1 MKKTYGSLS
10 RNNKWTLGSFS
21 LSWPIIVILNYF
33 VNVHWTSLRAEISKL
48 QNCHPEMQWRRFYIA
63 LKIPATI
70 LLTVCYFLHQTFSS
84 DNFLLN
90 QTSSFI
96 NILQIIDRKLIFDKV
111 FAPTT
116 DTKALRAHLANIV
129 DPFQSSWTNGKR
141 FAYVSIVQWGSE
153 VPSYTKII
161 SLLKKSVFFE
171 TGC

>member
-1 MKKTYGSLS
+1 MDIGKLQFKLADH
-10 RNNKWTLGSFS
+10 R
-21 LSWPIIVILNYF
+21 YF
-33 VNVHWTSLRAEISKL
+33 VLLRKCSLNITEGWNLETSELSPWNAKEAFLLRPQDSSNNSPNFML
-48 QNCHPEMQWRRFYIA
+48 FSSSN
-63 LKIPATI
+63 
-70 LLTVCYFLHQTFSS
+70 FSS

-141 FAYVSIVQWGSE
+141 FAYVSIVQRGSE

-161 SLLKKSVFFE
+161 SLLKRSVFFE

>member
-1 MKKTYGSLS
+1 M
-10 RNNKWTLGSFS
+10 GSFS

-33 VNVHWTSLRAEISKL
+33 VNVHWTSLRDEISKL
-48 QNCHPEMQWRRFYIA
+48 QFLVTLKCNGGVFTPPSRFQQQFSWLSAIFFIKLSA
-63 LKIPATI
+63 LTI
-70 LLTVCYFLHQTFSS
+70 
-84 DNFLLN
+84 FLLN

-161 SLLKKSVFFE
+161 SAKEISIFRDWLLNKRSLVK
-171 TGC
+171 CLP

>member
-1 MKKTYGSLS
+1 MDIG
-10 RNNKWTLGSFS
+10 
-21 LSWPIIVILNYF
+21 
-33 VNVHWTSLRAEISKL
+33 KL
-48 QNCHPEMQWRRFYIA
+48 QFKLADHRYFELLRKCSLNITEGWNLETSVLSPWYSA

-116 DTKALRAHLANIV
+116 DTKALRAHLTNIV

-153 VPSYTKII
+153 FPSYTKII

>member
-1 MKKTYGSLS
+1 MDIG
-10 RNNKWTLGSFS
+10 
-21 LSWPIIVILNYF
+21 
-33 VNVHWTSLRAEISKL
+33 KL
-48 QNCHPEMQWRRFYIA
+48 QFKLADHRYFELLRKCSLNITEGWNLETSVSCYPEMQWRRFYSA